1 MRRTGFPIR
10 EFRFPF
16 PFPPHA
22 HLKPCL
28 FLSLSAPPPT
38 LPRHN
43 ATQTSH
49 PVLLLSIFPSP
60 LPSPPSPHFPPPPL
74 SLPFP
79 LPLPSFPAPRSP
91 PPAQVWFRNVPHT
104 TIADNK
110 RNKNWMARQGDRWHF
125 PGGGS
130 MFPDGVEGYLYHLRQ
145 IVELGP
151 NVRTAL
157 DIGSGVSAGGRRG
170 RKGRGGL
177 GGEGGGSMF
186 PDGVEG
192 YLYHLRQIVELGP
205 NVRTALDIGSGIVEL
220 GPNVRTALDIGSG
233 VSAGGGRIG
242 RKGREAEGEWR
253 GNGRSAMC
261 HEGQAPVPP
270 SCPPLHLPASPLP
283 TSKTPPLSPLPTVYQ
298 MPSLWRAVLAVSL
311 ALKRPPCPPPS
322 PRLSLALPFALPPT
336 FPPSLPSALPIVHPL
351 PPRPNTAFWSSL
363 VVPTQQVA
371 SFGAALLDYGVLTM
385 SIAPKD
391 SASHTSPLHHIPASP
406 FTTSHLPPPFS
417 APLPLSAV
425 FPSSSSL
432 PAPQQVASF
441 GAALLDYGVLTM
453 SIGPKDSYRA
463 HTLPPPVP
471 YSLPSLVPFPRSPV
485 ASFGAALLDYGVLTM
500 SIAPKDSYRA
510 HTLPPPVPYSLPSLV
525 PFPSFG
531 AALLDYGVL
540 TMSIA
545 PKDSYRAHTLPPPVP
560 YSLPSL
566 VPFPSFGAAL
576 LDYGVLTVASFGAAL
591 LDYGVLTVA
600 SFGAALLDYGVAS
613 FGAALLD
620 YGVLTMSIAPK
631 DSYRAHTLPP
641 PVPYSLPS
649 LVPFPSFGAALLDYG
664 VLTMSIAPKDSYRAH
679 TLPPPVPYSLPSLVP
694 FPSFGAALL
703 DYGVASFG
711 AALLD
716 YGVLTMSIAP
726 KDSYRAQIQFAL
738 ERGLPA
744 MIGLLATHR
753 LPFPARSF
761 DLIHCSRCSAS
772 FGDENSTHVYEVDR
786 LLRPN
791 GVFILAGQ
799 PVAWRGKIAEWKR
812 LRLLGK
818 ALCWE
823 LLKTVGNVAVWRK
836 LGGDACRVGVEG
848 DGRDVPLCSPA
859 LDPDDACDPIHNL
872 SEPCVI
878 SDLPYSLPAFLHLPF
893 PPLFPSSPP
902 FPLPPPPFPPPSVFP
917 VPPSPSLF
925 FPIPHLTRY
934 VKLQPCA
941 VPSAP
946 PSWPTP
952 PWPMRLHTPSPRVQ
966 LALPASSKASLSD
979 WLAES
984 SENGQTSAS
993 SSSSSSSASSAAA
1006 AGAAGGGSS
1015 GGLDRAGLNGERGA
1029 EGGGRGGGGGGGA
1042 GDGGEGDDN
1051 RNVVGRVE
1059 LASAGAV
1066 KVVVDGILAQ
1076 GGKEDDAEE
1085 DRESGRGGGGGA
1097 RESRRDS
1104 GNNPQRRLLLSVD
1117 EEREG
1122 GGSGGGGGGGGGET
1136 EQFKLLSLERKRWR
1150 RRLLHYQKLFLGPLL
1165 SSGRVRNVLDMNA
1178 GIGGLAAALEDEQLK
1193 AERER
1198 EMGRGVGRG
1207 RGRELQQQQ
1216 EEQQRGGVS
1225 PVWVMNVVPSTGP
1238 NTLPAIYD
1246 RGLVGTV
1253 HDWCESFSS
1262 YPRTYDLIHLLS
1274 TAPLMPSKE
1283 RCEIADIVV
1292 EMDRLLRPGGTV
1304 IVRDLPG
1311 PLAVV
1316 AQAARAAQW
1325 SLAFFPPETK
1335 KSPERILVATKPV
1348 PAGFEGTDS
1357 LGGDGESDGEG
1368 EVEGSDGLVGGGEGG
1383 DGEERGGG
1391 GRRGSD
1397 GEGGAGGGVAFEGRS
1412 GMAHAAAA
1420 AAAAAID
1427 AKAGR
1432 SGNN

>member
-1 MRRTGFPIR
+1 MLKAATSGVPTLAPMQAFPPCPSNWTNHLPCYDPKIAILYPR
-10 EFRFPF
+10 ENNEFRERHCPG
-16 PFPPHA
+16 
-22 HLKPCL
+22 KSDRRRCL
-28 FLSLSAPPPT
+28 VPAPPGYRRPI
-38 LPRHN
+38 PWPESRDW
-43 ATQTSH
+43 
-49 PVLLLSIFPSP
+49 
-60 LPSPPSPHFPPPPL
+60 
-74 SLPFP
+74 
-79 LPLPSFPAPRSP
+79 
-91 PPAQVWFRNVPHT
+91 VWFRNVPHT

-157 DIGSGVSAGGRRG
+157 DIGSGV
-170 RKGRGGL
+170 
-177 GGEGGGSMF
+177 
-186 PDGVEG
+186 
-192 YLYHLRQIVELGP
+192 
-205 NVRTALDIGSGIVEL
+205 
-220 GPNVRTALDIGSG
+220 
-233 VSAGGGRIG
+233 
-242 RKGREAEGEWR
+242 
-253 GNGRSAMC
+253 
-261 HEGQAPVPP
+261 
-270 SCPPLHLPASPLP
+270 
-283 TSKTPPLSPLPTVYQ
+283 
-298 MPSLWRAVLAVSL
+298 
-311 ALKRPPCPPPS
+311 
-322 PRLSLALPFALPPT
+322 
-336 FPPSLPSALPIVHPL
+336 
-351 PPRPNTAFWSSL
+351 
-363 VVPTQQVA
+363 
-371 SFGAALLDYGVLTM
+371 
-385 SIAPKD
+385 
-391 SASHTSPLHHIPASP
+391 
-406 FTTSHLPPPFS
+406 
-417 APLPLSAV
+417 
-425 FPSSSSL
+425 
-432 PAPQQVASF
+432 
-441 GAALLDYGVLTM
+441 
-453 SIGPKDSYRA
+453 
-463 HTLPPPVP
+463 
-471 YSLPSLVPFPRSPV
+471 
-485 ASFGAALLDYGVLTM
+485 
-500 SIAPKDSYRA
+500 
-510 HTLPPPVPYSLPSLV
+510 
-525 PFPSFG
+525 
-531 AALLDYGVL
+531 
-540 TMSIA
+540 
-545 PKDSYRAHTLPPPVP
+545 
-560 YSLPSL
+560 
-566 VPFPSFGAAL
+566 
-576 LDYGVLTVASFGAAL
+576 
-591 LDYGVLTVA
+591 
-600 SFGAALLDYGVAS
+600 
-613 FGAALLD
+613 
-620 YGVLTMSIAPK
+620 
-631 DSYRAHTLPP
+631 
-641 PVPYSLPS
+641 
-649 LVPFPSFGAALLDYG
+649 
-664 VLTMSIAPKDSYRAH
+664 
-679 TLPPPVPYSLPSLVP
+679 
-694 FPSFGAALL
+694 
-703 DYGVASFG
+703 ASFG

-744 MIGLLATHR
+744 VIGLLATHR

-859 LDPDDACDPIHNL
+859 LDPDDAW
-872 SEPCVI
+872 
-878 SDLPYSLPAFLHLPF
+878 
-893 PPLFPSSPP
+893 
-902 FPLPPPPFPPPSVFP
+902 
-917 VPPSPSLF
+917 
-925 FPIPHLTRY
+925 Y

-993 SSSSSSSASSAAA
+993 SSSSSSSSSASTAVSASSAG
-1006 AGAAGGGSS
+1006 GA
-1015 GGLDRAGLNGERGA
+1015 GGLDRAGLNGERG
-1029 EGGGRGGGGGGGA
+1029 EQEGGRGGGGGGGA

-1085 DRESGRGGGGGA
+1085 DREGGAGGAGTGGGGRGA
-1097 RESRRDS
+1097 REGRRDS

-1122 GGSGGGGGGGGGET
+1122 GGSGGGGGGGGET

-1178 GIGGLAAALEDEQLK
+1178 GIGGFAAALEDEQLK

-1198 EMGRGVGRG
+1198 EMGRGMGRG
-1207 RGRELQQQQ
+1207 RGRELQQQ
-1216 EEQQRGGVS
+1216 EEQQGGGVS

-1274 TAPLMPSKE
+1274 TAPLMPSRE

-1335 KSPERILVATKPV
+1335 KSPERILVATKPIPV
-1348 PAGFEGTDS
+1348 GFEGTDS

-1368 EVEGSDGLVGGGEGG
+1368 EVEGSERLVGGDEGG

-1397 GEGGAGGGVAFEGRS
+1397 GEGGGGGGVAFEGRS
-1412 GMAHAAAA
+1412 
-1420 AAAAAID
+1420 D
-1427 AKAGR
+1427 
-1432 SGNN
+1432 SCSTNE